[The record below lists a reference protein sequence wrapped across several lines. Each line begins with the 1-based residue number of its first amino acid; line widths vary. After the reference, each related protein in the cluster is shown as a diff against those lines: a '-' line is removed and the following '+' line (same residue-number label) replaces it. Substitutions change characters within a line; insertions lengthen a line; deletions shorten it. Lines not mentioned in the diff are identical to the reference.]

1 MSGTKLADSV
11 DQILWNPSRSPGSYL
26 AYNNWLPY
34 GNTGIPM
41 CTTGPTA
48 AKSYLMSDNLASS
61 AKFAQNNAGMAATP
75 YSWRHMYDTIFNN
88 SGTCGQKGINCN
100 VNANAKG
107 PNPFVNA
114 KNNELGCLSYPNSCT
129 DGTGSGLDPTPGDGS
144 GTGDG
149 TICTLNW
156 PNNCVGGTVQTV
168 NKCTTKDGRK
178 LGSGFVCVKSNGGT
192 GGGSGSD
199 PTPGDGSGTGDG
211 TICTLNWPNCVG
223 GTVQTVNNCTTK
235 DGRKLGSGYVC
246 V

>member
-11 DQILWNPSRSPGSYL
+11 DQKLWKPNVSPGSYL

-48 AKSYLMSDNLASS
+48 ATSYLMSDNLASS
-61 AKFAQNNAGMAATP
+61 AKFAQNNAGMATTP
-75 YSWRHMYDTIFNN
+75 YSWRNMYETIFNN

-129 DGTGSGLDPTPGDGS
+129 DGTGSGLDPTPGGGS
-144 GTGDG
+144 STD
-149 TICTLNW
+149 
-156 PNNCVGGTVQTV
+156 
-168 NKCTTKDGRK
+168 KCTECDYNTSGVCYSEIDGK
-178 LGSGFVCVKSNGGT
+178 KFCFESDGKGNCPSKTSPCGGKTGYCGKNT
-192 GGGSGSD
+192 GGWFD
-199 PTPGDGSGTGDG
+199 F
-211 TICTLNWPNCVG
+211 PNC
-223 GTVQTVNNCTTK
+223 NNLNRCSADTEET
-235 DGRKLGSGYVC
+235 DCNSPTYPTCFGELPAEHPLRKC
-246 V
+246 K